1 MNNGSNHGMQDNQ
14 SDHLPSF
21 GNSTNSNNRGYFDA
35 SDELNFVAPAHPVEE
50 EKCGLTV
57 A

>member
-1 MNNGSNHGMQDNQ
+1 MNNNSN
-14 SDHLPSF
+14 HLPSF
-21 GNSTNSNNRGYFDA
+21 GNSTNSSNNRGYFDA

-50 EKCGLTV
+50 EKCGLSV

>member
-1 MNNGSNHGMQDNQ
+1 MQETQSISCQSN
-14 SDHLPSF
+14 HLPSF
-21 GNSTNSNNRGYFDA
+21 GNSTNSSNNRGYFDA

-50 EKCGLTV
+50 EKCGLSV